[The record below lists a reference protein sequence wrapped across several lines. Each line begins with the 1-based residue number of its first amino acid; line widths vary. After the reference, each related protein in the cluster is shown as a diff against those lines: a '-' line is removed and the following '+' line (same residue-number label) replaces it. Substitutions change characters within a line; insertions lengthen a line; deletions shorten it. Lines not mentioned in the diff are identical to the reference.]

1 MNLHSKRYILP
12 SLAAS
17 AALAVGGGFVLD
29 GAAAASAHVV
39 NAQQA
44 ASQNWAGYVAHSNLG
59 SGQFSSVS
67 GSWVQPSV
75 NSSTSQGYSAF
86 WVGLGGS
93 SGQSQA
99 LEQVGT
105 SADTV
110 NGQTQYYAWY
120 ELVPAPETRLD
131 LAVHPGDHMTGKVSV
146 SGSTVNISL
155 SDQTTGQSVT
165 KQLQMSNPDTS
176 SAEWIAEAP
185 SSVSQDGSHQ
195 VLPLADFGNVTFTNA
210 SASGDGHTGSV
221 SDPNWSLQQVQLSS
235 PGGSGDWAGGGAGI
249 AGDSSGFVSTQS
261 GAGAQTSSLTGD
273 GSSFSVGWTSDGSA
287 VTGTGS
293 SSSSGATGSSGAD
306 TGGATTGSSGGD
318 PYGYGGGGG
327 TVYVIPGGG
336 YVAPGGYGSDGG
348 SAAYGYGSDG
358 GSAAY
363 GGFGI

>member
-1 MNLHSKRYILP
+1 MNLHSRRYILP

-17 AALAVGGGFVLD
+17 AALAVGGGFALN
-29 GAAAASAHVV
+29 GAAPASAHVV

-44 ASQNWAGYVAHSNLG
+44 ASQNWAGYVAHSSLG

-75 NSSTSQGYSAF
+75 NSSTGQGYSAF

-93 SGQSQA
+93 SSQSQA

-146 SGSTVNISL
+146 SGTTVNISL

-185 SSVSQDGSHQ
+185 SSVSPDGAHQ
-195 VLPLADFGNVTFTNA
+195 VLPLADFGKVTFTNA
-210 SASGDGHTGSV
+210 SATSDGHTGSV
-221 SDPNWSLQQVQLSS
+221 SDPNWSLQQVQLNS
-235 PGGSGDWAGGGAGI
+235 PGGSGDWTGGGAGI
-249 AGDSSGFVSTQS
+249 AGDGAGFVSAQS
-261 GAGAQTSSLTGD
+261 GAGAQASSLTGD
-273 GSSFSVGWTSDGSA
+273 GSSFSVGWTSDGS
-287 VTGTGS
+287 
-293 SSSSGATGSSGAD
+293 GATGADSGTSSAAGSV
-306 TGGATTGSSGGD
+306 GGAATPGGAGGD
-318 PYGYGGGGG
+318 PYGNGGGV
-327 TVYVIPGGG
+327 TVYLIPDGGYA
-336 YVAPGGYGSDGG
+336 YVAPGAYGADGGYG
-348 SAAYGYGSDG
+348 
-358 GSAAY
+358 
-363 GGFGI
+363 I